1 MSDSHA
7 STDVEGSLRDEPKRL
22 EEGTVDSEISEKTVD
37 APAPPPAAPV
47 GPQPLP
53 AVQLWTIVAAVS
65 LAGFIYSMDVAIIT
79 TAIPAITTHFQTIKD
94 IGWYGSAYLITLY
107 RIPERIA
114 IRRIQLIFYFQYV
127 FFAFVVVFEVGSL
140 ICALAPTSTAFI
152 IGRAIA
158 GIGGAGLF
166 NGGLAI
172 VAASSTKEQR
182 PGLVALV
189 YAFSLLGSV
198 IGPIIGGVFTEK
210 ATWRWCFY
218 INLPLGAVTLGA
230 IMLIRVPDIRDK
242 TKKAKTFLEAM
253 NRLDP
258 IGFGLFAPTCIML
271 LMALQWGGTTYAWGS
286 STIIGLFV
294 GFGASLIVFIFW
306 ERRRGDSAMIPGSI
320 MKQSV
325 VWSSCVINMTQ
336 FASLWIFSYYL
347 PVWFQTVKG
356 NSPITSGAYYM
367 ATAAPIIVIT
377 MTTGFIA
384 KKPNTSL
391 FMFVG
396 NSIAAIGAGLMTLFV
411 PSSST
416 GVWIGYQ
423 VLSGFGRG
431 ITQQQ
436 PILAVQQGLE
446 PTKIPIGVAMVLFG
460 QFFGGGVFL
469 ALADTDLSSTLLSAL
484 PEYAPSAN
492 ITAIIEAGA
501 SGVRNV
507 VTAEELPGV
516 ILAYNKAI
524 DNVFYL
530 GTATSAFAA
539 VVALYM
545 LFEHFQVS
553 KRTKEAESA

>member
-1 MSDSHA
+1 MLESNT
-7 STDVEGSLRDEPKRL
+7 STELEGSLSDEPKRI
-22 EEGTVDSEISEKTVD
+22 EEGVVGVESEKSID
-37 APAPPPAAPV
+37 SPAPAAPPAAPA

-79 TAIPAITTHFQTIKD
+79 TAIPAITTHFKTIKD
-94 IGWYGSAYLITLY
+94 IGWYGSAYLITLCTCAPIMGKILQNY
-107 RIPERIA
+107 
-114 IRRIQLIFYFQYV
+114 YSKNV
-127 FFAFVVVFEVGSL
+127 FFVFVVVFEVGSL

-152 IGRAIA
+152 VGRAIA

-210 ATWRWCFY
+210 VTWRWCFY

-294 GFGASLIVFIFW
+294 GFGVTFVVFCFW

-320 MKQSV
+320 MKQPV

-391 FMFVG
+391 FMFIG
-396 NSIAAIGAGLMTLFV
+396 NSIAAIGAGLMTRFV
-411 PSSST
+411 PSSSV
-416 GVWIGYQ
+416 GVWVGYQ

-469 ALADTDLSSTLLSAL
+469 ALADTDLSSTLISSI

-492 ITAIIEAGA
+492 VTAIIEAGA

-507 VTAEELPGV
+507 VTAEQLPGV
-516 ILAYNKAI
+516 ILAYNKAV

-539 VVALYM
+539 VIALYM
-545 LFEHFQVS
+545 TFAGFRAA
-553 KRTKEAESA
+553 KRTKQAESV

>member
-1 MSDSHA
+1 MPESNT
-7 STDVEGSLRDEPKRL
+7 STDVEGSLSNEPKRL
-22 EEGTVDSEISEKTVD
+22 EEGVVDSEKTEENVV
-37 APAPPPAAPV
+37 ALAAPPAAPA

-53 AVQLWTIVAAVS
+53 AIQLWTIVAAVS

-79 TAIPAITTHFQTIKD
+79 TAIPAITTHFKTIKD
-94 IGWYGSAYLITLY
+94 IGWYGSAYLITLCSCAPIMGKILQNY
-107 RIPERIA
+107 
-114 IRRIQLIFYFQYV
+114 YSKYV
-127 FFAFVVVFEVGSL
+127 FFVFVVVFEVGSL
-140 ICALAPTSTAFI
+140 VCALAPTSTAFI

-198 IGPIIGGVFTEK
+198 IGPIIGGVFTEEV
-210 ATWRWCFY
+210 TWRWCFY
-218 INLPLGAVTLGA
+218 INLPLGGVTLGA

-242 TKKAKTFLEAM
+242 TKLAKTFLGAM
-253 NRLDP
+253 KRLDP
-258 IGFGLFAPTCIML
+258 VGFGLFAPTCIML

-294 GFGASLIVFIFW
+294 GFGVTLIVFCVW

-320 MKQSV
+320 MSQSV

-347 PVWFQTVKG
+347 PVWFQTVRG
-356 NSPITSGAYYM
+356 FSPITSGAYYM

-391 FMFVG
+391 FMLVG
-396 NSIAAIGAGLMTLFV
+396 NSIAAVGAGLITTFT
-411 PSSST
+411 PTSST
-416 GVWIGYQ
+416 GVWVGYQ
-423 VLSGFGRG
+423 VLSGLGRG

-446 PTKIPIGVAMVLFG
+446 PTKIPVGVAMVLFG

-469 ALADTDLSSTLLSAL
+469 ALADTDLSSSLLAAL
-484 PEYAPSAN
+484 PVDAPGAN
-492 ITAIIEAGA
+492 VTAIIDAGA
-501 SGVRNV
+501 SGVRDV
-507 VTAEELPGV
+507 VTAEQLPGV
-516 ILAYNKAI
+516 IQAYNRAI
-524 DNVFYL
+524 DNTFYL

-539 VVALYM
+539 IVALYM
-545 LFEHFQVS
+545 CFEHFRAS
-553 KRTKEAESA
+553 KRTKQAESV